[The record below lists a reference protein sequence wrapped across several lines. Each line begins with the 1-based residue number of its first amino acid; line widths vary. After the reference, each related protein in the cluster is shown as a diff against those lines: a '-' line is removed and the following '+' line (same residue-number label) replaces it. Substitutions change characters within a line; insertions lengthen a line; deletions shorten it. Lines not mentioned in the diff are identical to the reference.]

1 MKATTS
7 AIVNAIAMC
16 HKIYAEEWKR
26 IQHWQRIIASSHT
39 ALLESLVTCR
49 LIAVNKNPGLK
60 PIKVWEVLKRISG
73 KVEMM
78 ISKEDVIKIAGSL
91 QVCAGQ
97 EAGVEA
103 AIHNV
108 HDIFK
113 DHITQAVSL
122 LRKKLHK
129 RIQQRW

>member
-1 MKATTS
+1 
-7 AIVNAIAMC
+7 
-16 HKIYAEEWKR
+16 
-26 IQHWQRIIASSHT
+26 
-39 ALLESLVTCR
+39 
-49 LIAVNKNPGLK
+49 
-60 PIKVWEVLKRISG
+60 
-73 KVEMM
+73 MM
-78 ISKEDVIKIAGSL
+78 ISKEVVIKIAGSL

-97 EAGVEA
+97 ETGVQA

-129 RIQQRW
+129 KIQQRW

>member
-1 MKATTS
+1 MEEDSALTEDYCFISYHTFGKFSNIQVDTS
-7 AIVNAIAMC
+7 
-16 HKIYAEEWKR
+16 
-26 IQHWQRIIASSHT
+26 
-39 ALLESLVTCR
+39 
-49 LIAVNKNPGLK
+49 KNPGLK
-60 PIKVWEVLKRISG
+60 PIGVWEVLKRISG
-73 KVEMM
+73 KVVMM
-78 ISKEDVIKIAGSL
+78 ISKEDVIKIAGWL

>member
-1 MKATTS
+1 
-7 AIVNAIAMC
+7 
-16 HKIYAEEWKR
+16 
-26 IQHWQRIIASSHT
+26 
-39 ALLESLVTCR
+39 
-49 LIAVNKNPGLK
+49 
-60 PIKVWEVLKRISG
+60 
-73 KVEMM
+73 MM
-78 ISKEDVIKIAGSL
+78 ISKEVVIKIAGSL

-97 EAGVEA
+97 ETGVQA

-129 RIQQRW
+129 RIQQQW